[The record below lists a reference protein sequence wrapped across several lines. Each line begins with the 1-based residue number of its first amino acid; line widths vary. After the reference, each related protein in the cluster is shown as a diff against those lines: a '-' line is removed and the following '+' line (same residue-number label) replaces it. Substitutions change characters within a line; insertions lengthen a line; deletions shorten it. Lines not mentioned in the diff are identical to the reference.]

1 MLPFMRPGSIAYYAH
16 RSTGGADDG
25 SFNKV
30 CVVMTE
36 DGRGLLKVVRNSH
49 MACRFDLISYNMET
63 ILAVELAWCAPVVFI
78 KPA

>member
-1 MLPFMRPGSIAYYAH
+1 
-16 RSTGGADDG
+16 
-25 SFNKV
+25 
-30 CVVMTE
+30 MTA

-63 ILAVELAWCAPVVFI
+63 IAAVELAWCAPVVSI

>member
-1 MLPFMRPGSIAYYAH
+1 MLPFMRPGSNACYAH
-16 RSTGGADDG
+16 RGIGGADDG
-25 SFNKV
+25 
-30 CVVMTE
+30 VVMTA

-63 ILAVELAWCAPVVFI
+63 ISAVELAWCAPVVFI